1 MHPTIAAQWVRLK
14 GWASEAESWQLALGA
29 ALLLILSVPA
39 MPALLVVGLGVGLYL
54 FSIAWARE
62 FRHLIRL
69 DDSAFPGRNDKLI
82 WAILLIVLPPA
93 GVLMFR
99 PFRQAR
105 WPEAK
110 PAAGPTDR
118 DFS

>member
-1 MHPTIAAQWVRLK
+1 MHPTVDAQWARLK
-14 GWASEAESWQLALGA
+14 GWAADAEPWQLALGA
-29 ALLLILSVPA
+29 ALLLLLAVPA
-39 MPALLVVGLGVGLYL
+39 LPALVLVGLGVGLYL

-69 DDSAFPGRNDKLI
+69 DDSSFPGRNDKLI

-110 PAAGPTDR
+110 PAAGP